1 MVVFLSDGEPTVGET
16 NVDVI
21 VASAGEANR
30 GGARIFAF
38 GVGHDV
44 NTRFLDR
51 LAAENGG
58 TVEYVKPDENI
69 ETKVA
74 GFFTKMSNPILSA
87 PVIDFGGI
95 PVRDLYP
102 VELPDIFDGSQ
113 LVLFGRYAGGGATP
127 IRLRGRVPGADRVF
141 TYEKRFDERNE
152 RNEFLP
158 RLWASRKIAYLMG
171 EIRLHGER
179 RELVNEVIALSRDH
193 GIITPYTSFLIVEEQ
208 PELLSRIPLPA
219 SDAARIRQETGRA
232 MRETRGA
239 ESFALSDELGRDQK
253 STTLRSPALAQIRY
267 VGTKTFYGSET
278 GWTDSEYEE
287 GTPVHE
293 VRFLSPEYFDLV
305 RTAPEVG
312 RYLSL
317 GSRVTFELRG
327 TAYRIVA

>member
-1 MVVFLSDGEPTVGET
+1 
-16 NVDVI
+16 
-21 VASAGEANR
+21 
-30 GGARIFAF
+30 
-38 GVGHDV
+38 
-44 NTRFLDR
+44 
-51 LAAENGG
+51 
-58 TVEYVKPDENI
+58 
-69 ETKVA
+69 
-74 GFFTKMSNPILSA
+74 
-87 PVIDFGGI
+87 
-95 PVRDLYP
+95 
-102 VELPDIFDGSQ
+102 
-113 LVLFGRYAGGGATP
+113 
-127 IRLRGRVPGADRVF
+127 
-141 TYEKRFDERNE
+141 
-152 RNEFLP
+152 
-158 RLWASRKIAYLMG
+158 
-171 EIRLHGER
+171 
-179 RELVNEVIALSRDH
+179 
-193 GIITPYTSFLIVEEQ
+193 
-208 PELLSRIPLPA
+208 
-219 SDAARIRQETGRA
+219 